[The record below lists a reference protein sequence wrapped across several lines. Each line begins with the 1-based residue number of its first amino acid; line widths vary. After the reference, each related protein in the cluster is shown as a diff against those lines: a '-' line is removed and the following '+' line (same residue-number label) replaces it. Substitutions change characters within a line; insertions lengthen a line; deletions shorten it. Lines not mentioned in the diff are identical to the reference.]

1 LEHAVIT
8 EPPEDDQ
15 RRRSRS
21 SYPLCRARDPKLL
34 SDVEGDGLSLAV
46 GVGRDQHG
54 IGLLGRALELCQQ
67 LRLALDDKKNG
78 DVAATLANLA
88 EELED
93 WDLATKTLRTI
104 SLLDTDC
111 PISRGQ
117 AFLRQGKIA
126 YRMGDQK
133 GALMWARRAKRE
145 EPDSG
150 EIDRFIEEIS

>member
-1 LEHAVIT
+1 MLAINDVI
-8 EPPEDDQ
+8 PEMH
-15 RRRSRS
+15 S
-21 SYPLCRARDPKLL
+21 SFGLRPCLCNPRL
-34 SDVEGDGLSLAV
+34 SERTVVSMEA
-46 GVGRDQHG
+46 
-54 IGLLGRALELCQQ
+54 
-67 LRLALDDKKNG
+67 
-78 DVAATLANLA
+78 DVAAGLANLA

-104 SLLDTDC
+104 SLLDSEC
-111 PISRGQ
+111 PISRGE

>member
-1 LEHAVIT
+1 MLLFRKAELART
-8 EPPEDDQ
+8 QGDPA
-15 RRRSRS
+15 
-21 SYPLCRARDPKLL
+21 RA
-34 SDVEGDGLSLAV
+34 
-46 GVGRDQHG
+46 
-54 IGLLGRALELCQQ
+54 IELFKEAHNCN
-67 LRLALDDKKNG
+67 KKNG
-78 DVAATLANLA
+78 EAAAALANLA

-104 SLLDTDC
+104 SLLDTEC
-111 PISRGQ
+111 PISRGE

-145 EPDSG
+145 EPSST